1 VTWPPIPD
9 QVVVRQVL
17 NLRPLA
23 CERGTAGFGDLD
35 LYSLNSY
42 VVCVIAGGLPGDLI
56 APLTKSRAADTSSGG
71 AGWRAEEVRYVKT
84 RRAFAALMMT
94 FLVLGMGVRAAGAT
108 PPIGNCPSAFD
119 GPLTFE
125 QIIAAY
131 PPPPGTPD
139 PIAVLAGFDKNGDR
153 SLCVLD
159 VPGDGVNVID
169 NVVRV
174 PS

>member
-1 VTWPPIPD
+1 M
-9 QVVVRQVL
+9 
-17 NLRPLA
+17 
-23 CERGTAGFGDLD
+23 
-35 LYSLNSY
+35 
-42 VVCVIAGGLPGDLI
+42 I
-56 APLTKSRAADTSSGG
+56 APLTNSRAADTSSGG
-71 AGWRAEEVRYVKT
+71 AGWRAEGVRYMKA

-94 FLVLGMGVRAAGAT
+94 FLVLGMGVRAAGAK
-108 PPIGNCPSAFD
+108 PPIGTCPPAFD

-125 QIIAAY
+125 QIVATY

-159 VPGDGVNVID
+159 VPGEGVNVID
-169 NVVRV
+169 NVARV

>member
-1 VTWPPIPD
+1 M
-9 QVVVRQVL
+9 
-17 NLRPLA
+17 
-23 CERGTAGFGDLD
+23 
-35 LYSLNSY
+35 
-42 VVCVIAGGLPGDLI
+42 
-56 APLTKSRAADTSSGG
+56 
-71 AGWRAEEVRYVKT
+71 KT

-94 FLVLGMGVRAAGAT
+94 FLVLGTGVRAAGAK
-108 PPIGNCPSAFD
+108 PPIGTCPPSFD

-131 PPPPGTPD
+131 PPGTPD